1 MVPCAPPKISRKRS
15 LQSIA
20 PLPTQ
25 EIQGFPHVM
34 SDLKLKKVSPLRTKE
49 MKGFPPAV
57 SALHLKKVSYVMS
70 ALPARLTEKKNLPK
84 VSPQDHL
91 IACLKSQGIEV
102 KVHSYSSVE
111 DLFEAPKKDEI
122 EAYGFEALDAVRT
135 RDIAL
140 LESFHAGGRPLK
152 CSNRFGE
159 SILHLACRKG
169 FTDVT
174 DFLINKAGVPLWV
187 KDDFGRNPLHD
198 ACWTC
203 EPNFE
208 LMDLV
213 IAKCPDLLLIS
224 DARGHTPLSYVRRG
238 HWNEWIKYIDEKINI
253 MKPKRLCT
261 IT

>member
-1 MVPCAPPKISRKRS
+1 
-15 LQSIA
+15 L
-20 PLPTQ
+20 
-25 EIQGFPHVM
+25 PHVV
-34 SDLKLKKVSPLRTKE
+34 SALNLKKVQ
-49 MKGFPPAV
+49 
-57 SALHLKKVSYVMS
+57 YVMS
-70 ALPARLTEKKNLPK
+70 ALPARLTSKKNVPM

-91 IACLKSQGIEV
+91 IACLKTQGIEV
-102 KVHSYSSVE
+102 KVQSYSSVE

-140 LESFHAGGRPLK
+140 LESFHAKGRPLK

-174 DFLINKAGVPLWV
+174 DFLVNKAGVPLWV

-213 IAKCPDLLLIS
+213 ITKCPDLLLIS
-224 DARGHTPLSYVRRG
+224 DARGHTPLSYVRRN
-238 HWNEWIKYIDEKINI
+238 HWDEWIKYIDAKLNI
-253 MKPKRLCT
+253 MKPKRLST
-261 IT
+261 ISSTLGVGSILVGGR

>member
-1 MVPCAPPKISRKRS
+1 M
-15 LQSIA
+15 
-20 PLPTQ
+20 
-25 EIQGFPHVM
+25 PHVV
-34 SDLKLKKVSPLRTKE
+34 SAFNLKKVSPLSKKE
-49 MKGFPPAV
+49 IKSIPHAV
-57 SALHLKKVSYVMS
+57 SALNLKKVSYVMS
-70 ALPARLTEKKNLPK
+70 ALPARLTAKKALPT

-91 IACLKSQGIEV
+91 IACLKAQGIEV
-102 KVHSYSSVE
+102 KVHSYITVE

-140 LESFHAGGRPLK
+140 LESFHAKGRPLK

-174 DFLINKAGVPLWV
+174 DFLINKADVPLWV

-224 DARGHTPLSYVRRG
+224 DARGHTPLSYVRRE
-238 HWNEWIKYIDEKINI
+238 HWGEWIKYIDSKLNI
-253 MKPKRLCT
+253 MKPKRLST
-261 IT
+261 VS